1 MAPAYAGSVTDV
13 CVVGGGPAGL
23 VLGLLL
29 ARGGVP
35 VTVLEKH
42 ADFLRDFRGDT
53 VHASTLDL
61 LDTLGLTAAMRAR
74 PHRDVTALR
83 ITVDSQTYTLADFTR
98 LPGRHRYLTFMPQWD
113 LLDMLAEEAG
123 RYPGFTLLRST
134 AATDVLREDGRV
146 VGVRAQGPSGETE
159 VRAALTVACD
169 GRGSVIRERLGLT
182 PVDYGAPMDV
192 LWFRLPRSDADPVGL
207 DMRVGAGGLLLL
219 IDRGEYFQI
228 ACVIGKGSYDAV
240 RAAGLDRFRER
251 VAALAPNLGDRVDHI
266 ASWDDVKMLTV
277 QVNRLR
283 RWYVPGALLI
293 GDAAHAMSPIGGV
306 GINLAVQDAVAAA
319 RLLLPALRRG
329 EVTTMDLARVQ
340 RRREFPTAV
349 TQRMQRTVQRVFVRP
364 VLGSTS
370 ALSAPW
376 PLRMLRRA
384 RFLQGVPARFVGLG
398 VRPEEPPPALG

>member
-1 MAPAYAGSVTDV
+1 VTADV

-23 VLGLLL
+23 VVGLLL

-74 PHRDVTALR
+74 PHRDVDALR

-113 LLDMLAEEAG
+113 LLDMLAEEAS
-123 RYPGFTLLRST
+123 RYPDFTLLRST

-146 VGVRAQGPSGETE
+146 VGVRADGPAGGIE
-159 VRAALTVACD
+159 VRAALTVAAD
-169 GRGSVIRERLGLT
+169 GRGSLVRERLGLT
-182 PVDYGAPMDV
+182 PVVYGAPMDV
-192 LWFRLPRSDADPVGL
+192 LWFRLPRSDTDPVGL

-240 RAAGLDRFRER
+240 VAAGLDRFRER
-251 VAALAPNLGDRVDHI
+251 VATLAPNLGDRVEHI

-283 RWYVPGALLI
+283 RWFAPGVLLI

-364 VLGSTS
+364 VLGSAT
-370 ALSAPW
+370 APRAPV
-376 PLRMLRRA
+376 PLRLLRRA
-384 RFLQGVPARFVGLG
+384 RFLQGIPARFVGLG
-398 VRPEEPPPALG
+398 IRPEEPPPALG

>member
-1 MAPAYAGSVTDV
+1 MTADV

-61 LDTLGLTAAMRAR
+61 LDTLGLTAALRAR

-83 ITVDSQTYTLADFTR
+83 ITVDDRTYTLADFTR

-134 AATDVLREDGRV
+134 AATDVLREGGRV
-146 VGVRAQGPSGETE
+146 VGVRAQGPSGELD
-159 VRAALTVACD
+159 VRAALTVGTD
-169 GRGSVIRERLGLT
+169 GRGSTVRERLGLV

-192 LWFRLPRSDADPVGL
+192 LWFRLPRADTDPVGL

-240 RAAGLDRFRER
+240 RAAGLDRFRAR

-266 ASWDDVKMLTV
+266 TSWDDVKMLTV

-329 EVTTMDLARVQ
+329 GVTTMDLARVQ

-349 TQRMQRTVQRVFVRP
+349 TQRMQRMVQRVFVRP

-370 ALSAPW
+370 ALPAPF
-376 PLRMLRRA
+376 PLRLLRRA

>member
-1 MAPAYAGSVTDV
+1 VTADV

-61 LDTLGLTAAMRAR
+61 LDTLGLGAAVRAR
-74 PHRDVTALR
+74 PHRDVDELR

-113 LLDMLAEEAG
+113 LLDLLAEEAG

-134 AATDVLREDGRV
+134 EATDVLREDGRV
-146 VGVRAQGPSGETE
+146 VGVRARGPSGEVE
-159 VRAALTVACD
+159 VRAGLTVAAD
-169 GRGSVIRERLGLT
+169 GRGSVVRERLGLT

-192 LWFRLPRSDADPVGL
+192 LWFRLPRAEADPVGL

-228 ACVIGKGSYDAV
+228 AYVIGKGSYDAV
-240 RAAGLDRFRER
+240 VAAGLDRFRDR
-251 VAALAPNLGDRVDHI
+251 VAALAPHLGDRVDHI
-266 ASWDDVKMLTV
+266 ASWEDVKVLTV

-283 RWYVPGALLI
+283 RWYAPGVLLI

-319 RLLLPALRRG
+319 RLLTAPILERRLSSR
-329 EVTTMDLARVQ
+329 VLAKVQ
-340 RRREFPTAV
+340 RRRSLPTIG
-349 TQRMQRTVQRVFVRP
+349 TQTMQVVIQRAFLGRLLTARRPIDAPLPVR
-364 VLGSTS
+364 L
-370 ALSAPW
+370 
-376 PLRMLRRA
+376 LRRFPA
-384 RFLQGVPARFVGLG
+384 LQAVPARVIGVGF
-398 VRPEEPPPALG
+398 RPERLHRS

>member
-1 MAPAYAGSVTDV
+1 
-13 CVVGGGPAGL
+13 
-23 VLGLLL
+23 
-29 ARGGVP
+29 
-35 VTVLEKH
+35 
-42 ADFLRDFRGDT
+42 
-53 VHASTLDL
+53 
-61 LDTLGLTAAMRAR
+61 
-74 PHRDVTALR
+74 
-83 ITVDSQTYTLADFTR
+83 
-98 LPGRHRYLTFMPQWD
+98 MPQWD
-113 LLDMLAEEAG
+113 LLDMLGEEAG

-240 RAAGLDRFRER
+240 RAAGLDRVRER

-306 GINLAVQDAVAAA
+306 GINLAVQVAVAAA
-319 RLLLPALRRG
+319 RLLLPA
-329 EVTTMDLARVQ
+329 
-340 RRREFPTAV
+340 F
-349 TQRMQRTVQRVFVRP
+349 
-364 VLGSTS
+364 LG
-370 ALSAPW
+370 
-376 PLRMLRRA
+376 
-384 RFLQGVPARFVGLG
+384 
-398 VRPEEPPPALG
+398 